1 MLEAL
6 QPFAPE
12 LSWILCLA
20 FVIAFLL
27 AFSVG
32 ANDVSNSF
40 GTSVGSRVLT
50 VTQACILATFFE
62 VAGATLLGYSVCDT
76 FRKNI
81 YDVDQYEGAQKELM
95 LGALSCLIG
104 ELNTQS
110 LPCDDDLMN
119 LIADCILRNRICGLE
134 FARHLPEDA
143 NLGYAQY
150 RWRNNWFFNRSQG
163 MDLNQVDAHAK
174 NCRLMVCVAPTFWL
188 HLVSHLHVH
197 FKDNYQ
203 KGKLTLVI

>member
-6 QPFAPE
+6 QPLAPE
-12 LSWILCLA
+12 LYWILCLA

-76 FRKNI
+76 FRKSM
-81 YDVDQYEGAQKELM
+81 YDVELYKDSQKELM
-95 LGALSCLIG
+95 VGALACLIG
-104 ELNTQS
+104 KLELS
-110 LPCDDDLMN
+110 
-119 LIADCILRNRICGLE
+119 
-134 FARHLPEDA
+134 
-143 NLGYAQY
+143 
-150 RWRNNWFFNRSQG
+150 
-163 MDLNQVDAHAK
+163 
-174 NCRLMVCVAPTFWL
+174 RL
-188 HLVSHLHVH
+188 
-197 FKDNYQ
+197 
-203 KGKLTLVI
+203 